1 MEPMEHDSITSRR
14 YKEDFDGLL
23 ENVKKTEAQMEKMKE
38 ILRVIAYPRRG
49 TEEETDY
56 TFAEDVARYIQSNFT
71 LQDLEPIA

>member
-1 MEPMEHDSITSRR
+1 MGPIEHDAITSQR

-23 ENVKKTEAQMEKMKE
+23 VETKKTEAKLAKMKE

-71 LQDLEPIA
+71 LQELE